1 MEPVTQIIL
10 TAITAAAGVVVAL
23 VGRAQVL
30 RSKRVEAEAAPY
42 SELARRVDHL
52 EEQVGQL
59 YRERHEDRNYI
70 RRLLSERPFGLPIPQ
85 PAPSWLDHPA
95 YIPAPSSI
103 IEPPRSTP

>member
-10 TAITAAAGVVVAL
+10 TAITAAAGVLVAL

-30 RSKRVEAEAAPY
+30 RSKRVESEAAPY

-59 YRERHEDRNYI
+59 FRERHEDRNYI
-70 RRLLSERPFGLPIPQ
+70 RRLLAERPFGLPIPR
-85 PAPSWLDHPA
+85 PAPSWLDHPEHA
-95 YIPAPSSI
+95 PTPSSI
-103 IEPPRSTP
+103 IEPPRNN